1 MATVII
7 EEITKTEKAGLF
19 TICFEGDA
27 ATEFEKFMNKFKEDA
42 ERKDDLSIILTAINK
57 MLTASGF
64 LERYFR
70 YEGKMSDRV
79 VALPIEQWRDVL
91 VNDFERS
98 MFALHPEIESIKE
111 QLYADG
117 AIYAS
122 MTGSGSAFFGIFDSE
137 EKAAKACDNSQCTFR
152 CVVRG

>member
-64 LERYFR
+64 LERY
-70 YEGKMSDRV
+70 SV
-79 VALPIEQWRDVL
+79 
-91 VNDFERS
+91 
-98 MFALHPEIESIKE
+98 
-111 QLYADG
+111 
-117 AIYAS
+117 
-122 MTGSGSAFFGIFDSE
+122 T
-137 EKAAKACDNSQCTFR
+137 KAK
-152 CVVRG
+152 